1 MGRFLLQRLAGF
13 VATLVAASVVV
24 FLVLEVLPGDAAQ
37 VMLGPEAPA
46 ETVRALAHK
55 LGVDRPPLAR
65 YLGWVEGMATG
76 DLGTSYAYDTPVGEL
91 VAPSL
96 ALTLPLAALAMTLNT
111 VLGLTL
117 GLYAASRHNRLGDIV
132 VMSLSQIGIALPT
145 FWVGIL
151 LILLFAVALGW
162 LPAGGFPG
170 WSAGFWP
177 ALRALIL
184 PAVALA
190 LVQGAILARVT
201 RAAVLDVMRED
212 FVRTALAKGLSPGA
226 ALRRHVLRNAMI
238 PIVTVLG
245 LQLSSLLVLTIVVE
259 NVFSLP
265 GLGHLILNA
274 IANRDIVVVRD
285 AVMLLAAMV
294 VVVNFVVDLLYVAI
308 DPRLSLREP

>member
-24 FLVLEVLPGDAAQ
+24 FLMLEVLPGDAAQ

>member
-24 FLVLEVLPGDAAQ
+24 FVVLEVLPGDAAQ

-96 ALTLPLAALAMTLNT
+96 ALTLPLAALAMMLNT

-117 GLYAASRHNRLGDIV
+117 GLYAASHHNRLGDIV

-294 VVVNFVVDLLYVAI
+294 VAVNFVVDLLYVAI

>member
-1 MGRFLLQRLAGF
+1 MGGFLLKRLVGF
-13 VATLVAASVVV
+13 AATLVAASVVV

-65 YLGWVEGMATG
+65 YLSWIEGMATG
-76 DLGTSYAYDTPVGEL
+76 DLGTSYAYDTPVAEL

-96 ALTLPLAALAMTLNT
+96 ALTVPLAVLAMALNT
-111 VLGLTL
+111 ALGLAL
-117 GLYAASRHNRLGDIV
+117 GIYAASRHNGIGDIAI
-132 VMSLSQIGIALPT
+132 MSLSQLGIALPT
-145 FWVGIL
+145 FWLAIL

-170 WSAGFWP
+170 WGAGLWP
-177 ALRALIL
+177 AVRALIL

-190 LVQGAILARVT
+190 VVQGAILARVT
-201 RAAVLDVMRED
+201 RSAVLDVMHED
-212 FVRTALAKGLSPGA
+212 FVRTAIAKGLSPGA

-238 PIVTVLG
+238 PIVTILG
-245 LQLSSLLVLTIVVE
+245 LQFSNLLVLTIVVE
-259 NVFSLP
+259 NVFALP

-274 IANRDIVVVRD
+274 IANRDLVVLRD
-285 AVMLLAAMV
+285 AVMLLAAV
-294 VVVNFVVDLLYVAI
+294 VVAVNFVVDLLYAVI
-308 DPRLSLREP
+308 DPRLTLHEL

>member
-1 MGRFLLQRLAGF
+1 MGRFLLKRLAGF
-13 VATLVAASVVV
+13 AATLVAASVVV
-24 FLVLEVLPGDAAQ
+24 FLLLEVLPGDAAQ
-37 VMLGPEAPA
+37 AMLGPEAPA

-55 LGVDRPPLAR
+55 LGIDRPPLAR

-91 VAPSL
+91 IAPSL
-96 ALTLPLAALAMTLNT
+96 ALTVPLAALAMALNT
-111 VLGLTL
+111 ALGLAL
-117 GLYAASRHNRLGDIV
+117 GLYAASHHNRLGDV
-132 VMSLSQIGIALPT
+132 LVMSLSQIGIALPT
-145 FWVGIL
+145 FWVAIL

-177 ALRALIL
+177 GLRALIL

-238 PIVTVLG
+238 PIVTVFG
-245 LQLSSLLVLTIVVE
+245 LQFSNLLVLTIVVE

-265 GLGHLILNA
+265 GLGHLLLNA
-274 IANRDIVVVRD
+274 IANRDLAVLRD

-294 VVVNFVVDLLYVAI
+294 VAVNFVVDLLYAAI

>member
-1 MGRFLLQRLAGF
+1 MGRFLLNRLAGF
-13 VATLVAASVVV
+13 AATLAAASMVV
-24 FLVLEVLPGDAAQ
+24 FLVLEVLPGNAAQ
-37 VMLGPEAPA
+37 VLLGPEAPA

-55 LGVDRPPLAR
+55 LGVDQPPLQR

-76 DLGTSYAYDTPVGEL
+76 DFGMSYAYGTPVGEL

-96 ALTLPLAALAMTLNT
+96 ALTIPLAAMAMALNI

-117 GLYAASRHNRLGDIV
+117 GLYAAAHHNRPGDIV
-132 VMSLSQIGIALPT
+132 VMSFSQIGIALPT

-170 WSAGFWP
+170 WGAGFWP
-177 ALRALIL
+177 GLRALIL

-201 RAAVLDVMRED
+201 RAAVLDIMRED

-238 PIVTVLG
+238 PIVTVFG
-245 LQLSSLLVLTIVVE
+245 LQFSSLLVLTIVVE

-294 VVVNFVVDLLYVAI
+294 VAVNFVVDLLYVAI